1 MHYEVKYEKIFSSK
15 LHSLPKTH
23 KKLFGKYKPDF
34 IAVPWEIYANFDYHY
49 LGYDKDGVVKK
60 GFKNI
65 VDALKNRGNLGLT
78 VQYDKY

>member
-1 MHYEVKYEKIFSSK
+1 MRKFFLANCTPYRK
-15 LHSLPKTH
+15 LI

-78 VQYDKY
+78 VQYDKD